1 MHVNT
6 LILWNIGQNYDNHD
20 TRGDIYNSICSN
32 YNVGNTIDYYFNY
45 ILMIL
50 KKCKNR

>member
-1 MHVNT
+1 MRVNT
-6 LILWNIGQNYDNHD
+6 LILWNIGQNNDNHD

-32 YNVGNTIDYYFNY
+32 YNVENKIDYYFND
-45 ILMIL
+45 ILIL